1 MTGLLTLCWYEEQAI
16 FKPPKAIRGGIP
28 ICFPQFGNHGS
39 LEQHGFARNRVWSID
54 VDPPP
59 FPTNT
64 SSRAFIDL
72 ILKPSEEDMKIW
84 PHSYEFRLRVALG
97 PGGDLMLT
105 SRIRNTST
113 EGKPLTFTFAY
124 HTYFSVS
131 DIRPHSSDASE
142 MTAAES
148 QSTMKLE
155 TAKVQPITVLPEGL
169 ESLIPNPNLIH
180 LKKAQRHLLEKAST
194 QLIEGRLQS
203 TKTKLCKIPEKTFVT
218 DVQKEDRKC
227 TEKEAFWQQVIG
239 GKYREG
245 GWCFH
250 KVREGYGDKRCSDE
264 LLCISFAS
272 LFALATSK
280 EAWVRDVWNLSA
292 DGGCWEPCF
301 SMRLN
306 NWEDGKFS
314 VEALYKVLE
323 LGSQAAFLADV
334 IWNFWVL
341 PTVGFFA

>member
-1 MTGLLTLCWYEEQAI
+1 MDGFMCIFFLDWVRVYIGDYSMTMIDFMDWLSSKCEAASLGLCIYLHPKSTLLCTSGLCIYLYPSKLNIAPKINIFCLVQAI

-131 DIRPHSSDASE
+131 DIRY
-142 MTAAES
+142 
-148 QSTMKLE
+148 
-155 TAKVQPITVLPEGL
+155 
-169 ESLIPNPNLIH
+169 
-180 LKKAQRHLLEKAST
+180 
-194 QLIEGRLQS
+194 LQ
-203 TKTKLCKIPEKTFVT
+203 T
-218 DVQKEDRKC
+218 
-227 TEKEAFWQQVIG
+227 
-239 GKYREG
+239 
-245 GWCFH
+245 
-250 KVREGYGDKRCSDE
+250 
-264 LLCISFAS
+264 
-272 LFALATSK
+272 
-280 EAWVRDVWNLSA
+280 
-292 DGGCWEPCF
+292 
-301 SMRLN
+301 
-306 NWEDGKFS
+306 
-314 VEALYKVLE
+314 
-323 LGSQAAFLADV
+323 
-334 IWNFWVL
+334 
-341 PTVGFFA
+341 